1 MTRPIKVM
9 HIAARLNIGGVAI
22 YVIQLTAYLTTPA
35 FQSQLVCGVVGA
47 SEGDMRYLA
56 DEKGILV
63 TVIPSLGREISPIRD
78 IATIVQLWRLIRRE
92 RPDVVHTH
100 TAKAGFVGRV
110 AAWLAGVPVIVHT
123 YHGHVFAGYFGPT
136 KTRVFLWL
144 ERLCARLSTK
154 IITLSAGLKRELSEV
169 YHVTSPDH
177 IAVIELGFELDAL
190 AKVGRHVGS
199 FRAQHNIPADAPLVG
214 IVGRL
219 VPIKNHELFL
229 RVAQCIHQRTPD
241 ACFAIVGDGECRA
254 ELEALAQALGI
265 LDRVRFVG
273 WQTDLVPIYSALDAL
288 VLCSNNEG
296 LPVSLI
302 EAIAAGVPVAATA
315 VGGVSDL
322 LDNGRLGAMVPPNNV
337 EALTSAVIGALTD
350 PQTKQL
356 AIEARA
362 AILNRYAI
370 RVSVEHTE
378 QLYRELLSTHTSR

>member
-1 MTRPIKVM
+1 MTRPIKVL

-22 YVIQLTAYLTTPA
+22 YVIQLTAYLNTPA

-56 DEKGILV
+56 DEKGVPV

-144 ERLCARLSTK
+144 ERLCARLSSK

-199 FRAQHNIPADAPLVG
+199 FRAQHIIPADAPLVG

-219 VPIKNHELFL
+219 VPIKNHALFL
-229 RVAQCIHQRTPD
+229 QTAQCIHQRLPD

-254 ELEALAQALGI
+254 ELETLAQTLGI
-265 LDRVRFVG
+265 QDRVRFVG
-273 WQTDLVPIYSALDAL
+273 WQTDLVPVYSSLDAL
-288 VLCSNNEG
+288 ALCSNNEG

-302 EAIAAGVPVAATA
+302 EAMAAGVPVAATA
-315 VGGVSDL
+315 VGGVIDL
-322 LDNGRLGAMVPPNNV
+322 LDNGRLGVMVPPNND
-337 EALTSAVIGALTD
+337 EALTNAVIRALTD
-350 PQTKQL
+350 PQVKQL
-356 AIEARA
+356 AVEARA
-362 AILNRYAI
+362 AVLNRYDI
-370 RVSVEHTE
+370 RVSVAHTE
-378 QLYRELLSTHTSR
+378 QLYRELLAAHPTR

>member
-1 MTRPIKVM
+1 MTRPRKVI

-22 YVIQLTAYLTTPA
+22 YVIQLTAYLNSLD

-47 SEGDMRYLA
+47 SESDMRYLA
-56 DEKGILV
+56 DEKGIPV

-78 IATIVQLWRLIRRE
+78 IATIVRLWRLIRRE

-144 ERLCARLSTK
+144 ERLCARLSSK
-154 IITLSAGLKRELSEV
+154 IITLSVGLKRELSEV
-169 YHVTSPDH
+169 YHIAPPDQ
-177 IAVIELGFELDAL
+177 IAVIELGFELDGL
-190 AKVGRHVGS
+190 AQVGRHVGA
-199 FRAQHNIPADAPLVG
+199 FRARYNIPADAPLVG

-219 VPIKNHELFL
+219 VPIKNHTLFL
-229 RVAQCIHQRTPD
+229 RAAQCIHNRLP
-241 ACFAIVGDGECRA
+241 AAYFAVVGDGECHA
-254 ELEALAQALGI
+254 ELEALAQSLGI
-265 LDRVRFVG
+265 QDRVRFVG
-273 WQTDLVPIYSALDAL
+273 WQTDLVPVYSALDAL

-302 EAIAAGVPVAATA
+302 EALAAGVPVAATA
-315 VGGVSDL
+315 VGGVIDL
-322 LDNGRLGAMVPPNNV
+322 LDNGRFGAMVPPNNV
-337 EALTSAVIGALTD
+337 EALTQAVIGALTD
-350 PQTKQL
+350 PQAKQL

-362 AILNRYAI
+362 AVLSRYAI
-370 RVSVEHTE
+370 HVSVERTE
-378 QLYRELLSTHTSR
+378 QLYRHLLAAHPTR

>member
-1 MTRPIKVM
+1 MTRPLKVM

-22 YVIQLTAYLTTPA
+22 YVIQLTAYLNAPD
-35 FQSQLVCGVVGA
+35 FQSQLVCGIVGKA
-47 SEGDMRYLA
+47 EGDMRYLA
-56 DEKGILV
+56 DEKGVPV

-78 IATIVQLWRLIRRE
+78 IATIYQLWRLIRRE

-169 YHVTSPDH
+169 YHIAPPDQ

-190 AKVGRHVGS
+190 AKISRHAGS
-199 FRAQHNIPADAPLVG
+199 FRTQHNIPADVPLVG

-229 RVAQCIHQRTPD
+229 RTAQCIHERLPD
-241 ACFAIVGDGECRA
+241 VYFAIVGDGECRDD
-254 ELEALAQALGI
+254 LEALAHTLAIQ
-265 LDRVRFVG
+265 DYVRFVG
-273 WQTDLVPIYSALDAL
+273 WLTDLTPVYSTLDAL

-302 EAIAAGVPVAATA
+302 EAMAAGVPVAATA
-315 VGGVSDL
+315 VGGVVDL
-322 LDNGRLGAMVPPNNV
+322 LDNGRLGAMVPPNNI
-337 EALTSAVIGALTD
+337 EALTTAVIGALTD
-350 PQTKQL
+350 PKAKQL
-356 AIEARA
+356 ALEARTA
-362 AILNRYAI
+362 VLSRYDI
-370 RVSVEHTE
+370 RVSVERTE
-378 QLYRELLSTHTSR
+378 QLYRQLAASRHPR